1 MIRPGPF
8 AAIACLVVLLSSG
21 CGANRFGGNGLSER
35 TFGDAVRAAIAR
47 QTLNPAASQNS
58 TDASGL
64 DGPAAKGT
72 IDRYQKS
79 FETPPAAVNV
89 YTIGVGG
96 GAGGGGP

>member
-58 TDASGL
+58 TDASGHRHEDYRPL
-64 DGPAAKGT
+64 EQGPRA
-72 IDRYQKS
+72 R
-79 FETPPAAVNV
+79 
-89 YTIGVGG
+89 
-96 GAGGGGP
+96 